1 MLTKIFISSNQT
13 EFAEERRMI
22 KEEIEN
28 DFFLGNLFEVF
39 LFEDS
44 PAMGETAYNL
54 YMNSIEK
61 TDIYICLIGSDY
73 GNILDSG
80 KSPTEEE
87 YDKYNKIGDESYV
100 FIKNTD
106 VYDEKTLE
114 FIRKVQ
120 NSNVYKRFNSYD
132 DLINEIKRS
141 LINYVRKF
149 LKQIPYDE
157 RIISATSIDDVD
169 MNTLEIFYSL
179 LNKDS
184 PLLKVKDVRSTE
196 EILEYIGA
204 GTIDKTGFHL
214 NNTGLLFFGKD
225 VSKYDVSHQ
234 IKMVKFNNIDRIGII
249 DKKESKSSIF
259 KLFDEIK
266 LFFNENTKHGL
277 VINGFKSVEVP
288 EYPYEVIR
296 EAIVNA
302 IAHRDYDFDNS
313 FITFYIYTDR
323 IEIISPG
330 RLPYP
335 LTIDQLGKTK
345 NPIHRNPRITEI
357 LSKTKYMEHVGTG
370 ISMMRKTMKEHGLP
384 EPEFNDENNFFKVV
398 LYGPNNRLITLDTN
412 KRQITTNK
420 NFSHLKDRQKEF
432 LEKQDKNNPITYKEY
447 MEMFKV
453 SKSTAKRDMNIFIE
467 YGFVHKE
474 KKDNQVIFYII

>member
-141 LINYVRKF
+141 LINYVKI
-149 LKQIPYDE
+149 LK
-157 RIISATSIDDVD
+157 T
-169 MNTLEIFYSL
+169 N
-179 LNKDS
+179 
-184 PLLKVKDVRSTE
+184 PL
-196 EILEYIGA
+196 
-204 GTIDKTGFHL
+204 
-214 NNTGLLFFGKD
+214 
-225 VSKYDVSHQ
+225 
-234 IKMVKFNNIDRIGII
+234 
-249 DKKESKSSIF
+249 
-259 KLFDEIK
+259 
-266 LFFNENTKHGL
+266 
-277 VINGFKSVEVP
+277 
-288 EYPYEVIR
+288 
-296 EAIVNA
+296 
-302 IAHRDYDFDNS
+302 
-313 FITFYIYTDR
+313 
-323 IEIISPG
+323 
-330 RLPYP
+330 
-335 LTIDQLGKTK
+335 
-345 NPIHRNPRITEI
+345 
-357 LSKTKYMEHVGTG
+357 
-370 ISMMRKTMKEHGLP
+370 
-384 EPEFNDENNFFKVV
+384 
-398 LYGPNNRLITLDTN
+398 
-412 KRQITTNK
+412 
-420 NFSHLKDRQKEF
+420 
-432 LEKQDKNNPITYKEY
+432 
-447 MEMFKV
+447 
-453 SKSTAKRDMNIFIE
+453 
-467 YGFVHKE
+467 
-474 KKDNQVIFYII
+474 

>member
-1 MLTKIFISSNQT
+1 MLTKIFISSNQR
-13 EFAEERRMI
+13 EFAEERKMI

-39 LFEDS
+39 LFEDT
-44 PAMGETAYNL
+44 PATGETAYNL
-54 YMNSIEK
+54 YMETIEK
-61 TDIYICLIGSDY
+61 TDIYIGLIGSKY

-87 YDKYNKIGDESYV
+87 YDKYNKIGDESYI

-106 VYDEKTLE
+106 EYDEKTLK
-114 FIRKVQ
+114 FIKKVQ
-120 NSNVYKRFNSYD
+120 NSNVYKLFDSYE

-169 MNTLEIFYSL
+169 MNALEKFYSL
-179 LNKDS
+179 LKHDS
-184 PLLKVKDVRSTE
+184 PLLKVRDVRTTE
-196 EILEYIGA
+196 QILEYIGT
-204 GTIDKTGFHL
+204 GIIDRTGFHL

-225 VSKYDVSHQ
+225 ISKYDVGHQ
-234 IKMVKFNNIDRIGII
+234 LKMVKFNNTDRIGIL
-249 DKKESKSSIF
+249 DKKETKSSIF
-259 KLFDEIK
+259 NLFDEVE

-277 VINGFKSVEVP
+277 VVEGFRSVEIP
-288 EYPYEVIR
+288 EYPYQVIR

-335 LTIDQLGKTK
+335 LTIDKLGKTK
-345 NPIHRNPRITEI
+345 NPIHRNPKITDI
-357 LSKTKYMEHVGTG
+357 LSKTKYMEHIETG
-370 ISMMRKTMKEHGLP
+370 ITMMRETMNKHGLP
-384 EPEFNDENNFFKVV
+384 EPEFSDENNFFKVV
-398 LYGPNNRLITLDTN
+398 LYGPNNKLITP
-412 KRQITTNK
+412 NK
-420 NFSHLKDRQKEF
+420 NQNYDNNDNFKKLNPRQKDF
-432 LEKQDKNNPITYKEY
+432 LENYNRNKSITYNQY
-447 MEMFKV
+447 MNLFKV
-453 SKSTAKRDMNIFIE
+453 SKTTARRDLNSLTE
-467 YGFVHKE
+467 NNFVYKE
-474 KKDNQVIFYII
+474 KKNNKLLFYII